1 MVDCR
6 SVVKQ
11 QQTLTIKCKDNWLQI
26 PCRYVSIRLTDN
38 EILFS
43 IRNWNTHQFRI
54 YISKRY
60 FQIKTNTL
68 GSSLAHIKY
77 IDCNGGGAL
86 SLWSNI
92 LQPQPSYLDSH
103 ESSPSSRIFLPSF
116 LASLHMRAISRA
128 KIKVG
133 MENFILSQVHWNIHW
148 MGTLWEK
155 TYIGMSW
162 RTYVRT

>member
-1 MVDCR
+1 M
-6 SVVKQ
+6 
-11 QQTLTIKCKDNWLQI
+11 TFKDNWLQI

-103 ESSPSSRIFLPSF
+103 ESSPSSRIFFTFFPCTSPYEGDF
-116 LASLHMRAISRA
+116 TR
-128 KIKVG
+128 
-133 MENFILSQVHWNIHW
+133 ENKSWDGKFHTESGALKHALNGQAVRENSHWNV
-148 MGTLWEK
+148 M
-155 TYIGMSW
+155 
-162 RTYVRT
+162 TYVRT